1 MQQIKD
7 LLKKLKNADEKKQI
21 KLLLDF
27 KKSNSSNPSKSEN
40 KFYSM
45 FEKHDAIMLLIEPK
59 SGDIIEAN
67 NSATAFY
74 GYSKDELTNMKID
87 DINILNPEE
96 VYKYREQA
104 LAQEVNSFNFQHRLK
119 DNTLRDVQVHSTPIK
134 YLNQDLLFSIIFD
147 ITEQKRSQDEL
158 DKIKSLLVE
167 TESLSKVGGWEYDV
181 ISENMIWTDEV
192 YKIYGIDRQNFDPN
206 NISQDLSFYHE
217 VDRKILEQHFK
228 DAVQKGEDYD
238 LVLRFKPANKELKWI
253 RTIGKTQR
261 KKGKIVKITGHIMDI
276 TQSKIAEEKIIA
288 SENRYRNLLETAGS
302 IIVTMDRNALLTDFN
317 ESAEKITGYKKDE
330 VLGKNWFDI
339 FIPSEDHKAIMEI
352 FRNTLDT
359 IPEAFIHDNEILL
372 KDGSRRIIS
381 WNNNVIRDNAGEVIG
396 ALSIGRDVT
405 EINKARDELKQY
417 AQTQK
422 ILLSEVNHRVKN
434 NLTALIS
441 ILHKTHEQAD
451 EKGLNIA
458 AVLPVME
465 ERINGLLN
473 VHSMLSE
480 IGWQSLKLSDLCTSI
495 VSGTLEGMTTTN
507 RVKLNVK
514 KSDVMISSDKAHQL
528 TIVLNELAI
537 NSLKYGFKNSD
548 ILKINIAITEKNNM
562 LTLKYSDNGNGYP
575 KKLLKGDLSDIGV
588 GFDLLRGIVEQSLN
602 GKLKI
607 KNDAGAVT
615 IIAFDNS

>member
-181 ISENMIWTDEV
+181 TSENMIWTDEV

-217 VDRKILEQHFK
+217 EDRKILEQHFQ

-238 LVLRFKPANKELKWI
+238 LVLRFKPANKEPKWI

-495 VSGTLEGMTTTN
+495 VSGTLEGMTSTN

-548 ILKINIAITEKNNM
+548 MLKINIAITEKNNM

>member
-119 DNTLRDVQVHSTPIK
+119 DNTLREVQVHSTPIK

-192 YKIYGIDRQNFDPN
+192 YKIYGVDRQNFDPN

-217 VDRKILEQHFK
+217 EDRKILEQHFQ

-238 LVLRFKPANKELKWI
+238 LVLRFKPANKEPKWI

-405 EINKARDELKQY
+405 DINKARDELKQY
-417 AQTQK
+417 GQTQK

-548 ILKINIAITEKNNM
+548 MLKINIAITEKNNM

-575 KKLLKGDLSDIGV
+575 KKLLKGDLSDIAV